1 MDIRWLSTWKNV
13 YIYIYISTY
22 LLIVKTIPI
31 TGFGILTNI
40 IKKFKSQ
47 RTEQRTIGS
56 FMRTVSLLRFFLKQL
71 ESLVLCWFFHENHQ
85 FFEVVEIQE
94 LVVPWLCKKIS
105 KTRTSDSLKI
115 SKNRRT
121 RIHTQNSHNHLN
133 INECCLLFSKQN
145 WMTVDGF
152 HFPLSL

>member
-94 LVVPWLCKKIS
+94 LVVP
-105 KTRTSDSLKI
+105 
-115 SKNRRT
+115 
-121 RIHTQNSHNHLN
+121 
-133 INECCLLFSKQN
+133 
-145 WMTVDGF
+145 
-152 HFPLSL
+152 